1 MQPGRRVPHVE
12 MRLFQVDLRD
22 VSLQSDATHV
32 RFGVKSGKAQDEQM
46 FSGLPRKR
54 TCDLRMNEYTP
65 QLGRRRRIA
74 GGKYQARSQSSQ
86 FRRLRVAE

>member
-12 MRLFQVDLRD
+12 MGLFQVDLRD

-32 RFGVKSGKAQDEQM
+32 RFGVKCGKAQDEQM

-54 TCDLRMNEYTP
+54 TCDLRMSDYPP

-74 GGKYQARSQSSQ
+74 GGKY
-86 FRRLRVAE
+86 

>member
-32 RFGVKSGKAQDEQM
+32 CFGVKSGKAQDEQM

-54 TCDLRMNEYTP
+54 TYDLRINEYTP

-74 GGKYQARSQSSQ
+74 GGKYEAQSQSSQ
-86 FRRLRVAE
+86 FRRLGVPE

>member
-1 MQPGRRVPHVE
+1 MQPGHRVPHVE
-12 MRLFQVDLRD
+12 MRLVQVDLRGA
-22 VSLQSDATHV
+22 SPQSDATHV

-54 TCDLRMNEYTP
+54 TCDLRIKEYTP

-74 GGKYQARSQSSQ
+74 GGKY
-86 FRRLRVAE
+86 

>member
-1 MQPGRRVPHVE
+1 
-12 MRLFQVDLRD
+12 
-22 VSLQSDATHV
+22 
-32 RFGVKSGKAQDEQM
+32 
-46 FSGLPRKR
+46 
-54 TCDLRMNEYTP
+54 MNEYTP